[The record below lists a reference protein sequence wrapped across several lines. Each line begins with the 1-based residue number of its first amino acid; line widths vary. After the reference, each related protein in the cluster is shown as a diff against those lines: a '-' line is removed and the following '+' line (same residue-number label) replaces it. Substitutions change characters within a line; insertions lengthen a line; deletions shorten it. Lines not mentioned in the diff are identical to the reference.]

1 MVPYCFDFDLM
12 VRTSSELLVSKAN
25 LRNKVGIDLSKS
37 SNETELSYSSYY
49 RYFLILSNSIAIY
62 PTNRNGR

>member
-25 LRNKVGIDLSKS
+25 LRNKLGIDLSKS